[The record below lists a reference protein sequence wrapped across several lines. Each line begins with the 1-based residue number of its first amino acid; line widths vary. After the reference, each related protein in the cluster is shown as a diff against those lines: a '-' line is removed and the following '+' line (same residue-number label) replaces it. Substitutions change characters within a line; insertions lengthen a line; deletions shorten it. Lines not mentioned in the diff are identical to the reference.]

1 MSWWTPDCSVV
12 FSLISHLPFHF
23 PQKEKQAA
31 SEQRPPPGENVCSSK
46 ARRVAALDRMCTL
59 QCQGGA
65 VNDRIMAR
73 YFRVVSLAF
82 IIGWSVSIIT
92 ANNDG
97 LTFLSTAEA
106 ALHRETIISSTAVGT
121 RILSNNIQRI
131 HKSLHSFRGG
141 GDVFTDEPE
150 EAETAESTTTTTTT
164 TALKRGTRTTG
175 AGASKRRN
183 PSIFASSS
191 PSSGGQFNS
200 YQQWTAAALS
210 GDVLNRQHS
219 TSSKSSKTKVKK
231 NNPMSGRI
239 WARKTDEGLII
250 KIPTA
255 GDDESIPAQI
265 MLSASPDAFNMAHGN
280 EDDEISTPII
290 QAKHVV
296 DRIDETSDND
306 EDVSSS
312 SLSISS
318 QFRPLEGIYGIY
330 NLPCS
335 GPHAVLI
342 TESEEV
348 YTSPPTTRKES
359 IASSETPLL
368 QLRRIKSMEIVP
380 LSRNR
385 LETAA
390 QNETISMPT
399 NLQIAEEARQL
410 KLLRNSF
417 KDMIFTFQFQIKK
430 ASCMIYHIVCSAHL

>member
-1 MSWWTPDCSVV
+1 
-12 FSLISHLPFHF
+12 
-23 PQKEKQAA
+23 
-31 SEQRPPPGENVCSSK
+31 
-46 ARRVAALDRMCTL
+46 
-59 QCQGGA
+59 
-65 VNDRIMAR
+65 
-73 YFRVVSLAF
+73 
-82 IIGWSVSIIT
+82 
-92 ANNDG
+92 
-97 LTFLSTAEA
+97 
-106 ALHRETIISSTAVGT
+106 
-121 RILSNNIQRI
+121 
-131 HKSLHSFRGG
+131 
-141 GDVFTDEPE
+141 VFTDEPE
-150 EAETAESTTTTTTT
+150 EAETAESTTTTTTS
-164 TALKRGTRTTG
+164 ALKRGTRTTG

-183 PSIFASSS
+183 PSIFA

-219 TSSKSSKTKVKK
+219 SSSSTSSKSSKTKVKT

-250 KIPTA
+250 KISTA

-265 MLSASPDAFNMAHGN
+265 MLSASPDAFNMAHRN

-296 DRIDETSDND
+296 KTSDND
-306 EDVSSS
+306 VDVSSS

-318 QFRPLEGIYGIY
+318 QFRPLEGIYGIF

-348 YTSPPTTRKES
+348 YTSPPTTRKETMH
-359 IASSETPLL
+359 SSETPLL

-390 QNETISMPT
+390 QNETI
-399 NLQIAEEARQL
+399 
-410 KLLRNSF
+410 
-417 KDMIFTFQFQIKK
+417 
-430 ASCMIYHIVCSAHL
+430 